1 MKITTID
8 TNQVFEITEEPLEF
22 GKPYVFSEDGKEWYY
37 GEEWKDYR
45 GEGGVPMIEMINPKM
60 IRKPIKS

>member
-22 GKPYVFSEDGKEWYY
+22 GKPYVFTEDGIEWYY
-37 GEEWKDYR
+37 GEEWKKYL
-45 GEGGVPMIEMINPKM
+45 GEGGVPMIEMINPKI
-60 IRKPIKS
+60 IRKSIKS